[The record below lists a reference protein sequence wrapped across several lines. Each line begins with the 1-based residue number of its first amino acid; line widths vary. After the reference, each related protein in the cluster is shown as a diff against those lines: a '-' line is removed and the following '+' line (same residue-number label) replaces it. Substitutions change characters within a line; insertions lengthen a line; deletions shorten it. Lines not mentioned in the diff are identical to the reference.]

1 MKVWTILL
9 KKETYKQNYSSL
21 FNSNITKNPQSSWY
35 PKLKNIQILKFF
47 LWNNSD
53 PSAGQ
58 WRCRVVLWGQWLNI
72 HCQPLV
78 PDYYPSCSKIITCW
92 FCPLFGNNPNGL
104 LIKWFLS
111 TVTLVT
117 QLGIIYLIMMR
128 FNRPDYTFAFTNLL
142 KNKLKSLKVAKWKK
156 DDEGWWRMMKDDEGW
171 WRMMKHDEGWWMMID
186 FKLIWGF
193 AFWQTNGHLWL

>member
-1 MKVWTILL
+1 LPAPCTWLL
-9 KKETYKQNYSSL
+9 
-21 FNSNITKNPQSSWY
+21 P
-35 PKLKNIQILKFF
+35 
-47 LWNNSD
+47 
-53 PSAGQ
+53 
-58 WRCRVVLWGQWLNI
+58 
-72 HCQPLV
+72 
-78 PDYYPSCSKIITCW
+78 IICW

-171 WRMMKHDEGWWMMID
+171 WNMMKDDEWWLISSWFGVSLSDRRTDICDCRVAFATENLTMIYILALPS
-186 FKLIWGF
+186 FILVITWEI
-193 AFWQTNGHLWL
+193 T